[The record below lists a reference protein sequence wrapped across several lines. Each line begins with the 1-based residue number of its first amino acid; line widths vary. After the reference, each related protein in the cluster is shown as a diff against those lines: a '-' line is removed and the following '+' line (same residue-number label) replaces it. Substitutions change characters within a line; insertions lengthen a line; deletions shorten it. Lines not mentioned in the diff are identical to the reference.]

1 MRGMSHRFRR
11 FLLLGKWLTMVLA
24 SAALAVAGES
34 FAAAQQPLPT
44 FEVQLA
50 FREGRL
56 VVDAERST
64 LRLGAQSAVFEG
76 CPGLTPQAMHAQ
88 LVQRL
93 DGFYA
98 DFGTIFE
105 RLAVPEARDAAAA
118 EQRAATLA
126 RLRTLAQT
134 DETTRRLLSASG
146 SWTEIKAALRAWRGA
161 HANDQLPV
169 FNAPPELDDL
179 YLNART
185 MAGLIGSPLL
195 PAERDR
201 SAAPTP
207 AEFEGGRIDFVLSPP
222 LVDTGRLQPV
232 ANEAQWSA
240 VRGSLGE
247 DALKDLRCR
256 LWNRE
261 PTLDAMQDYLALRG
275 QDAAA
280 YRAERDAADRL
291 GVADS
296 PPQLPPEHHAGISPE
311 RTRFADVIPGQVPT
325 FGGRVLLMPD
335 PLVRTVF
342 IQTGP
347 NDSGGGNREQAP
359 WKALYL
365 LLSSAD
371 YARVRGES
379 GRYLCSTVA
388 VWKAEVSGQTRPAAV
403 RLDLESAPGRSL
415 DFAGLYLSQHE
426 LAVRLQRLVAIGQR
440 AGINFTRQIAKIR
453 HRDTVLIIDPL
464 PEAEEADLEPPAA
477 RAAEGRD
484 ASAWIPVCPE
494 TPNPGA
500 AAAQTT
506 VAASNLAQP
515 LSDDETPGGLDTRG
529 RRTLDSPAPKP
540 KRHEVQ
546 VSIEKPAGKPASL
559 GVLYSHQGLLPS
571 DHFSMG
577 FGHQRE
583 HSGEVRYNSDFV
595 AFDTLQ
601 RRLQL
606 SVAVT
611 RTPLPDR
618 PNGTGRND
626 ELRDSAELAATLD
639 LWRDRG
645 GTFGQSRLAL
655 VRTRVTPVGAEQALP
670 EVSTLRLETTVAA
683 QRRLTAAAPYSEGKL
698 MLGRGRAAGAGFG
711 LGSLDVRHQR
721 FVGAFERI
729 DLHLAA
735 AGVGRRTPSS
745 EWLPFGGE
753 DTVRGWRNETVLTR
767 RSVALQAEYWMRMP
781 WMPKSEALERLFR
794 RELALALFVDVGRV
808 SPQPF
813 STTDARRNFGGA
825 GAGVRYTTAAAT
837 PVTMKLDLARP
848 MSLGGPALTDEGRL
862 RVHFSVS
869 IQQSL

>member
-1 MRGMSHRFRR
+1 MSHRLHR
-11 FLLLGKWLTMVLA
+11 LLLPGKWLAMVLA

-34 FAAAQQPLPT
+34 FAAALQPRPT

-50 FREGRL
+50 FRDGRL

-64 LRLGAQSAVFEG
+64 LRLGTQSAVFES
-76 CPGLTPQAMHAQ
+76 CPGLTPEVMHAQ
-88 LVQRL
+88 LVERL
-93 DGFYA
+93 DRLYG
-98 DFGTIFE
+98 DFGPIFE
-105 RLAVPEARDAAAA
+105 RLAVPAARDAADA

-126 RLRTLAQT
+126 RLRALARD
-134 DETTRRLLSASG
+134 DESTRRLLNASG

-161 HANDQLPV
+161 HANDQPPV
-169 FNAPPELDDL
+169 FHAPPELDDL
-179 YLNART
+179 YLDART
-185 MAGLIGSPLL
+185 TAGLIDSPLL

-201 SAAPTP
+201 SAAPQP
-207 AEFEGGRIDFVLSPP
+207 DEFERGRIDFLLSPP

-232 ANEAQWSA
+232 ANETQWSA
-240 VRGSLGE
+240 VRGGLGE
-247 DALKDLRCR
+247 DALKHLRCQ
-256 LWNRE
+256 LWNRQ
-261 PTLDAMQDYLALRG
+261 PTLDAVQDYLALRG

-311 RTRFADVIPGQVPT
+311 RTRFADVAAGKAPT

-342 IQTGP
+342 VQTGP
-347 NDSGGGNREQAP
+347 NDPSRGNRERAP

-365 LLSSAD
+365 LLSTAD
-371 YARVRGES
+371 YERVRGEP

-388 VWKAEVSGQTRPAAV
+388 VWKAELSGQTRPAAV
-403 RLDLESAPGRSL
+403 RLDLESEPGRSL
-415 DFAGLYLSQHE
+415 DFAGLYLSQRE

-440 AGINFTRQIAKIR
+440 AGINFTRLIARSR

-464 PEAEEADLEPPAA
+464 PEAEEADLEPAA
-477 RAAEGRD
+477 AGAAEGRG
-484 ASAWIPVCPE
+484 ASTRIPVCPE

-500 AAAQTT
+500 ATAETT
-506 VAASNLAQP
+506 VAESSQAQP
-515 LSDDETPGGLDTRG
+515 LIDDETPGGLDARG
-529 RRTLDSPAPKP
+529 RRTVDSPAPKP

-546 VSIEKPAGKPASL
+546 FSIEKPAGKPASL
-559 GVLYSHQGLLPS
+559 GLLYSHQGLLPG
-571 DHFSMG
+571 DHFSIG

-583 HSGEVRYNSDFV
+583 RSGEARYSSDFV

-606 SVAVT
+606 AAAVT
-611 RTPLPDR
+611 RTPMPDR
-618 PNGTGRND
+618 PSGTGRSN

-655 VRTRVTPVGAEQALP
+655 VRSRITPVGAEQALP
-670 EVSTLRLETTVAA
+670 EVSTLRLETTVAT
-683 QRRLTAAAPYSEGKL
+683 QRRLSAAAPYSEGTL

-711 LGSLDVRHQR
+711 LGGLDVRHQR
-721 FVGAFERI
+721 FVGAFDRI

-735 AGVGRRTPSS
+735 AGVGRHAPSS
-745 EWLPFGGE
+745 EWLPFGGD
-753 DTVRGWRNETVLTR
+753 DTVRGWRDETVLTR

-794 RELALALFVDVGRV
+794 RELSLAFFVDVGRV
-808 SPQPF
+808 DPQP
-813 STTDARRNFGGA
+813 SGGTDARRNFGGA

-848 MSLGGPALTDEGRL
+848 LSLGGPALTDEKRL
-862 RVHFSVS
+862 RVHFSVN